1 MADNSD
7 DLIISISTD
16 QATLRRSIQRI
27 ERDISGLSGSIQKQF
42 SKVGSSIDSSVTTAM
57 QSRINAMMGIGIKAS
72 KEWTGALADQGKELE
87 RLRAKYSP
95 LFNTINNYKSA
106 VADIRRA
113 HALGAISADE
123 MAKAIARERQAALAS
138 TAAIK
143 GRNQALQVTVTRS
156 GSGGNA
162 NSFNTSNLAAQGFD
176 IAATA
181 GFMPWYTVA
190 LQQGPQVAQVFND
203 IRNSGSKIGPA
214 VAGAFMQLVNP
225 ISLVTIGAI
234 GATAAAVQYFSGVI
248 SGGSDSAEKLKEQAQ
263 LITAVA
269 ERWGDT
275 IPMLRDYADELN
287 RTKDAADL
295 KEGVTLINEK
305 ALAST
310 KSEVDKISVSFADL
324 LSKLDLFGEKYE
336 IVRSLQQAF
345 DGFAESAKQGK
356 LEAGEVEKVQS
367 ALAAAINSSGI
378 PALSEFAKL
387 FETLSASALV
397 AAGSVQKA
405 NDAVARTQDIRTW
418 RSYDPDKRK
427 LGRDGQSADGPI
439 QNPGFFDVANP
450 PTPERRPLIE
460 LEGLPG
466 SEKINKKAETAAQ
479 RAANAYRDLK
489 KAADDR
495 IGQVQQEIDLLGKF
509 GVEADAAR
517 FALDLLQQ
525 SEDKGRSLSADQRAE
540 IEKRV
545 ELYRQYSETLAKA
558 KLQQDLLQDRR
569 MNSLSREDQRIV
581 SSLRAYG
588 LPENLDSKEAGD
600 IRQSIRMEGAR
611 EELNSFFSDFKGA
624 LLNSGGDIGKA
635 FGDAI
640 QNALMN
646 QASKLWDKVF
656 DQLTNAILGTKGGA
670 NGAVSA
676 SGGSGVGAIIGAV
689 SGGSGGK
696 SSSGAV
702 DLASGLIG
710 KNENTSAASINAF
723 LKRGG
728 VDINAAQTAWCA
740 AFVNSSLAQVGLKG
754 TGSLTANS
762 FQSWGQ
768 AVDVKDVMR
777 GDVLL
782 QSRGLG
788 AGQAGGHVGLATGV
802 SKMGKNG
809 LQLQMLSGN
818 SSDSV
823 ATTWVDAAQL
833 QARRATEAAG
843 ALQKVA
849 SSSGAATQGLGQL
862 GQLSTSFFPSAPA
875 ASGGGGGGGLFSWL
889 GGLFKGGGSQ
899 WNLAKSGKITGLFA
913 NGTSYAPGGLAVV
926 GEQGPELLNLP
937 QGSQVIPNGKSKQLL
952 APKAPSLAPRSTMQ
966 TVRNE
971 TALTVQISGANGDDH
986 VRTLVKQGVDEALA
1000 RQNDDMRRGGFGTLQ
1015 SKYASQKG

>member
-1 MADNSD
+1 MSDNSD

-27 ERDISGLSGSIQKQF
+27 ERDLAGLSGSVQKQF
-42 SKVGSSIDSSVTTAM
+42 AKVGSSIDSTVTTTM
-57 QSRINAMMGIGIKAS
+57 QNRINAMMGIGIKAS

-87 RLRAKYSP
+87 RLRARYSP
-95 LFNTINNYKSA
+95 LFNTINNYKAA

-156 GSGGNA
+156 GGGGNA
-162 NSFNTSNLAAQGFD
+162 SAFNTSNLAAQGFD

-214 VAGAFMQLVNP
+214 VAAAFMQLVNP

-234 GATAAAVQYFSGVI
+234 GATAAAVQYFSGVV
-248 SGGSDSAEKLKEQAQ
+248 SGSGDSAEKLKEQAQ
-263 LITAVA
+263 LISAVA

-275 IPMLRDYADELN
+275 IPMLRDYANELN
-287 RTKDAADL
+287 RVKDAADL
-295 KEGVTLINEK
+295 KQGVSLINEK
-305 ALAST
+305 TLT
-310 KSEVDKISVSFADL
+310 KVREEIGTARVSVSDL
-324 LSKLDLFGEKYE
+324 VAQL
-336 IVRSLQQAF
+336 RA
-345 DGFAESAKQGK
+345 
-356 LEAGEVEKVQS
+356 AGEEDEVIKNLQAAFAQFARAANDGELKTADVDRVQK
-367 ALAAAINSSGI
+367 ALAASITSTGI
-378 PALSEFAKL
+378 PALTEFGTFFDKL
-387 FETLSASALV
+387 SKAALG

-405 NDAVARTQDIRTW
+405 NDAVARTQDITTW
-418 RSYDPDKRK
+418 RSYDPDRRR

-439 QNPGFFDVANP
+439 QNPGFFDVVNP

-466 SEKINKKAETAAQ
+466 SEKNDKKAETAAQ

-489 KAADDR
+489 KAVDDR
-495 IGQVQQEIDLLGKF
+495 VGQLQQEIELLGKF
-509 GVEADAAR
+509 GIEADTAR
-517 FALDLLQQ
+517 FALDLFQQ
-525 SEDKGRSLSADQRAE
+525 SEDKGRSLSPEQRAE
-540 IEKRV
+540 IEKRIQ
-545 ELYRQYSETLAKA
+545 LYKQYSETLAKA

-569 MNSLSREDQRIV
+569 LASLSAEDQKIV
-581 SSLRAYG
+581 TTLRQYG
-588 LPENLDSKEAGD
+588 LPEDLGSGEATQ
-600 IRQSIRMEGAR
+600 IRQNLRIGDAR
-611 EELNSFFSDFKGA
+611 DEMKTFFGDFKGE
-624 LLNSGGDIGKA
+624 LLSSGGDIGKA
-635 FGDAI
+635 FGNAI

-656 DQLTNAILGTKGGA
+656 DQLINGVLGTSGGA
-670 NGAVSA
+670 AGAA
-676 SGGSGVGAIIGAV
+676 GGGGAIGAV
-689 SGGSGGK
+689 IGAVKGGGSSSAG
-696 SSSGAV
+696 SSGAV
-702 DLASGLIG
+702 DLASGLLG
-710 KNENTSAASINAF
+710 KNENTSASNINAF

-728 VDINAAQTAWCA
+728 VDIDAAQTAWCA

-762 FQSWGQ
+762 FQNWGQ
-768 AVDVKDVMR
+768 SVDLSQIMR

-802 SKMGKNG
+802 SRMGKNG

-849 SSSGAATQGLGQL
+849 ASSGAATQGLGQF

-875 ASGGGGGGGLFSWL
+875 ASGGSGGLSSWL
-889 GGLFKGGGSQ
+889 GGLFGGGSQ
-899 WNLAKSGKITGLFA
+899 WNLARSGKITGLFA
-913 NGTSYAPGGLAVV
+913 NGINYAPGGLAVV
-926 GEQGPELLNLP
+926 GEQGPEILNLP

>member
-27 ERDISGLSGSIQKQF
+27 ERDLAGLSGSVQKQF
-42 SKVGSSIDSSVTTAM
+42 AKVGSSIENSVTTTM
-57 QSRINAMMGIGIKAS
+57 QNRINAMVGIGTKAS
-72 KEWTGALADQGKELE
+72 REWTGALADQGKELE

-95 LFNTINNYKSA
+95 LFNTINNYKAA

-156 GSGGNA
+156 GAGGNA

-203 IRNSGSKIGPA
+203 IRNSGAKIGPA
-214 VAGAFMQLVNP
+214 VAGAFMRLVNP

-234 GATAAAVQYFSGVI
+234 GATAAAVQYFTGVI
-248 SGGSDSAEKLKEQAQ
+248 SGSSDSAEKLKEQAQ

-305 ALAST
+305 ALADT
-310 KSEVDKISVSFADL
+310 KSEVDKVSVSFADL
-324 LSKLDLFGEKYE
+324 LSKLDLVGEKYE

-378 PALSEFAKL
+378 PAISEFAKV

-418 RSYDPDKRK
+418 RSYDPEKRK

-466 SEKINKKAETAAQ
+466 SEKSNKKAETAAQ

-495 IGQVQQEIDLLGKF
+495 IGQVQQEIELLGKF

-517 FALDLLQQ
+517 FTLDLLQQ
-525 SEDKGRSLSADQRAE
+525 SEDKGRSLSAEQRAE

-545 ELYRQYSETLAKA
+545 ELYKQYSETLAKA

-581 SSLRAYG
+581 SSLRTYG
-588 LPENLDSKEAGD
+588 LPEDLDSKEAND

-611 EELNSFFSDFKGA
+611 EELNSFFSDFKSA
-624 LLNSGGDIGKA
+624 LLNNGGDIGKA

-656 DQLTNAILGTKGGA
+656 DQLTNAILGTGGGSA
-670 NGAVSA
+670 GAVSVG
-676 SGGSGVGAIIGAV
+676 GGSGVGAIIGAV
-689 SGGSGGK
+689 TGGSGGK
-696 SSSGAV
+696 STSSAV

-728 VDINAAQTAWCA
+728 VDIDAAQTAWCA

-762 FQSWGQ
+762 FQNWGQ
-768 AVDVKDVMR
+768 AVDLKNVMR

-849 SSSGAATQGLGQL
+849 SSSGAATQGLGKL
-862 GQLSTSFFPSAPA
+862 GQMSTSFFPAAPSAA
-875 ASGGGGGGGLFSWL
+875 GGGGGGGLFSWL
-889 GGLFKGGGSQ
+889 GGLFGGGSQ

-913 NGTSYAPGGLAVV
+913 NGTSYAPGGLAIV

-952 APKAPSLAPRSTMQ
+952 APKAPSLAPRSTLQ

>member
-27 ERDISGLSGSIQKQF
+27 ERDLAGLSGSVQKQF
-42 SKVGSSIDSSVTTAM
+42 AKVGSSIENSVTTTM
-57 QSRINAMMGIGIKAS
+57 QNRINAMVGIGAKAS
-72 KEWTGALADQGKELE
+72 REWTGALADQGKELE

-95 LFNTINNYKSA
+95 LFNTINSYKSA

-203 IRNSGSKIGPA
+203 IRNSGAKIGPA

-234 GATAAAVQYFSGVI
+234 GATAAAVQYFSGVV
-248 SGGSDSAEKLKEQAQ
+248 SGSGDSAEKLKEQAQ
-263 LITAVA
+263 LITAVV

-275 IPMLRDYADELN
+275 IPILRDYADELN
-287 RTKDAADL
+287 RAKDAADL

-305 ALAST
+305 ALANVRKDLEAARVTVTDVVSQLRAAGEEDEIIKRLQAAFQQFT
-310 KSEVDKISVSFADL
+310 KAANE
-324 LSKLDLFGEKYE
+324 
-336 IVRSLQQAF
+336 
-345 DGFAESAKQGK
+345 GK
-356 LEAGEVEKVQS
+356 LETADVERVQS
-367 ALAAAINSSGI
+367 ALAAAINSTGI
-378 PALSEFAKL
+378 PALTEFAK
-387 FETLSASALV
+387 FFDGLSSSALG

-405 NDAVARTQDIRTW
+405 NEAVARTQDITTW
-418 RSYDPDKRK
+418 RSYDPDRRK

-466 SEKINKKAETAAQ
+466 SEKSNRQAETAAQ

-495 IGQVQQEIDLLGKF
+495 IGQVQQEIELLGKF

-525 SEDKGRSLSADQRAE
+525 SEEKGRSLSAEQRAE

-545 ELYRQYSETLAKA
+545 ELYKQYSETLAKA

-581 SSLRAYG
+581 SSLRTYG
-588 LPENLDSKEAGD
+588 LPEDLDSKEAND

-611 EELNSFFSDFKGA
+611 DELNSFFSDFKSA
-624 LLNSGGDIGKA
+624 LLNNGGDIGKA

-656 DQLTNAILGTKGGA
+656 DQLTNAILGTGGGSA
-670 NGAVSA
+670 GAVSVG
-676 SGGSGVGAIIGAV
+676 GGSGVGAIIGAV
-689 SGGSGGK
+689 TGGSGGK
-696 SSSGAV
+696 STSSAV

-728 VDINAAQTAWCA
+728 VDIDAAQTAWCA

-762 FQSWGQ
+762 FQNWGQ
-768 AVDVKDVMR
+768 AVDLKNVMR

-849 SSSGAATQGLGQL
+849 SSSGAATQGLGKL
-862 GQLSTSFFPSAPA
+862 GQMSTSFFPAAPSAA
-875 ASGGGGGGGLFSWL
+875 GGGGGGGLFSWL
-889 GGLFKGGGSQ
+889 GGLFGGGSQ

-913 NGTSYAPGGLAVV
+913 NGTSYAPGGLAIV

-952 APKAPSLAPRSTMQ
+952 APKAPSLAPRSTLQ

>member
-1 MADNSD
+1 MSDNSD

-27 ERDISGLSGSIQKQF
+27 ERDLAGLSGSVQKQF
-42 SKVGSSIDSSVTTAM
+42 AKVGSSIDNTVTTTM
-57 QSRINAMMGIGIKAS
+57 QNRINAMMGIGIKAS

-87 RLRAKYSP
+87 RLRARYSP
-95 LFNTINNYKSA
+95 LFNTINNYKAA
-106 VADIRRA
+106 VSDIRRA

-123 MAKAIARERQAALAS
+123 MAKAISRERQAALAS

-156 GSGGNA
+156 GGGGNA
-162 NSFNTSNLAAQGFD
+162 NAFNTSNLAAQGFD

-214 VAGAFMQLVNP
+214 VAAAFMQLVNP

-234 GATAAAVQYFSGVI
+234 GATAAAVQYFSGVV
-248 SGGSDSAEKLKEQAQ
+248 SGSGDSAEKLKEQAQ
-263 LITAVA
+263 LINAVA

-275 IPMLRDYADELN
+275 IPMLRDYANELN
-287 RTKDAADL
+287 RAKDAADL
-295 KEGVTLINEK
+295 KEGITLINEK
-305 ALAST
+305 ALANVR
-310 KSEVDKISVSFADL
+310 KDL
-324 LSKLDLFGEKYE
+324 
-336 IVRSLQQAF
+336 
-345 DGFAESAKQGK
+345 ESARITVSDVVSQLRAAGEDDEVIKRLQTAFQQFTKAANEGK
-356 LEAGEVEKVQS
+356 LETADVERVQA

-378 PALSEFAKL
+378 PALTDFAK
-387 FETLSASALV
+387 FFDALSASALG
-397 AAGSVQKA
+397 AAGSVKKA
-405 NDAVARTQDIRTW
+405 NDAVARTQDITTW
-418 RSYDPDKRK
+418 RSYDPEKRR

-466 SEKINKKAETAAQ
+466 SEKSNKKAETAAQ

-495 IGQVQQEIDLLGKF
+495 VGQLQQEIELLGKF
-509 GVEADAAR
+509 GVEADTAR
-517 FALDLLQQ
+517 FALDLFQQ
-525 SEDKGRSLSADQRAE
+525 SEDKGRSLSTEQRGE
-540 IEKRV
+540 IEKRIQ
-545 ELYRQYSETLAKA
+545 LYKQYSETLAKA

-581 SSLRAYG
+581 ASLRTYG
-588 LPENLDSKEAGD
+588 LPENLDSKEAND

-611 EELNSFFSDFKGA
+611 EELGSFFSDFKSA
-624 LLNSGGDIGKA
+624 LLNNGGDIGKA
-635 FGDAI
+635 FGNAI

-656 DQLTNAILGTKGGA
+656 DQLTNAILGTKGGSA
-670 NGAVSA
+670 GALS
-676 SGGSGVGAIIGAV
+676 V
-689 SGGSGGK
+689 SGGSGMGAILGAVTGGSGGG
-696 SSSGAV
+696 SSAGAV

-762 FQSWGQ
+762 FQNWGQ
-768 AVDVKDVMR
+768 AVDLDKVMR

-788 AGQAGGHVGLATGV
+788 ATQAGGHVGLATGV

-875 ASGGGGGGGLFSWL
+875 ASGGSGGGGLFSWL
-889 GGLFKGGGSQ
+889 GGLFGGGSQ

-913 NGTSYAPGGLAVV
+913 NGTNYSPGGLAVV
-926 GEQGPELLNLP
+926 GEQGPEILNLP

>member
-27 ERDISGLSGSIQKQF
+27 ERDLAGLSGSVQRQF
-42 SKVGSSIDSSVTTAM
+42 AKVGSSIENSVTTTM
-57 QSRINAMMGIGIKAS
+57 QNRINAMVGIGAKAS
-72 KEWTGALADQGKELE
+72 REWTGALADQGKELE

-95 LFNTINNYKSA
+95 LFNTINNYKAA

-156 GSGGNA
+156 GAGGNA
-162 NSFNTSNLAAQGFD
+162 NAFNTSNLAAQGFD

-203 IRNSGSKIGPA
+203 IRNSGAKIGPA

-234 GATAAAVQYFSGVI
+234 GATAAAVQYFSGVV
-248 SGGSDSAEKLKEQAQ
+248 SGSGESAEKLKEQAQ

-287 RTKDAADL
+287 RAKDAADL

-305 ALAST
+305 ALTNVRNDLEAARVT
-310 KSEVDKISVSFADL
+310 ITDVVSQLRAAGEEDEIIKRLQAAFQQFA
-324 LSKLDLFGEKYE
+324 KAANE
-336 IVRSLQQAF
+336 
-345 DGFAESAKQGK
+345 GK
-356 LEAGEVEKVQS
+356 LETADVERVQS
-367 ALAAAINSSGI
+367 ALASAINSTGI
-378 PALSEFAKL
+378 PALMEFAK
-387 FETLSASALV
+387 FFDGLSSSALG

-405 NDAVARTQDIRTW
+405 NDAVARTQDITTW
-418 RSYDPDKRK
+418 RSYDPERRK

-466 SEKINKKAETAAQ
+466 SEKSNRQAETAAQ

-495 IGQVQQEIDLLGKF
+495 IGQVQQEIELLGKF

-525 SEDKGRSLSADQRAE
+525 SEDKGRSLSAEQRAE

-588 LPENLDSKEAGD
+588 LPEDLDSKEAND

-611 EELNSFFSDFKGA
+611 EELNSFFSDFKSA
-624 LLNSGGDIGKA
+624 LLNNGGDIGKA

-646 QASKLWDKVF
+646 QASKLWDKIF
-656 DQLTNAILGTKGGA
+656 DQLTNAILGTSGGSA
-670 NGAVSA
+670 GALSIG
-676 SGGSGVGAIIGAV
+676 GGSGVGAIIGAV
-689 SGGSGGK
+689 TGGSGGK
-696 SSSGAV
+696 SSSSAV

-728 VDINAAQTAWCA
+728 VDIDAAQTAWCA

-762 FQSWGQ
+762 FQNWGQ
-768 AVDVKDVMR
+768 AVDLKNVMR

-788 AGQAGGHVGLATGV
+788 AGQPGGHVGLATGV

-849 SSSGAATQGLGQL
+849 SSSGAATQGLGKL
-862 GQLSTSFFPSAPA
+862 GQMSTSFFPAAPSAA
-875 ASGGGGGGGLFSWL
+875 GGGGGGGLFSWL
-889 GGLFKGGGSQ
+889 GGLFGGGSQ

-913 NGTSYAPGGLAVV
+913 NGTSYAPGGLAIV
-926 GEQGPELLNLP
+926 GEQGPEIVHLR

-952 APKAPSLAPRSTMQ
+952 APKAPSLAPRSMMQ

-971 TALTVQISGANGDDH
+971 TALTVRIDGATGDDH